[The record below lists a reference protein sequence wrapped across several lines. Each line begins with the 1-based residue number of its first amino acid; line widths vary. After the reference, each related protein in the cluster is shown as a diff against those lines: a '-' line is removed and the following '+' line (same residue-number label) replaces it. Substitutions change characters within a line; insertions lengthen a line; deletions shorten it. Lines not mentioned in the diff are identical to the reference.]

1 MQILFILSLVFAI
14 LVSIFAVM
22 NSDPVTIK
30 LLWKQF
36 EFSQAI
42 VILGSAVFGA
52 TIVAFLGIFSKV
64 KSSLKIR
71 ELQNKIKKL
80 EKEIESKSIES
91 NDTTINE
98 EVDKNNNTE
107 KNKQDIIKED
117 IINQE
122 INVEDDREENV

>member
-1 MQILFILSLVFAI
+1 MQILFIFSLIFAI

-36 EFSQAI
+36 QFSQAI

-52 TIVAFLGIFSKV
+52 VIVALLGVFSKV

-71 ELQNKIKKL
+71 ELHNKIKNL
-80 EKEIESKSIES
+80 EKEIEELKPAENLSLEL
-91 NDTTINE
+91 NE
-98 EVDKNNNTE
+98 ENTIDNNVENIE
-107 KNKQDIIKED
+107 KDIIIEEVKPE
-117 IINQE
+117 N
-122 INVEDDREENV
+122 EDDKKI